1 MSAVRALQ
9 VVDPSGAVA
18 AAVGVPIQA
27 YLRSR
32 KDAIRRIVEAL
43 TTDQV
48 WPCIY
53 VSACTVIV
61 LQTHPIQGY
70 LRSRK

>member
-1 MSAVRALQ
+1 MRALQ
-9 VVDPSGAVA
+9 VVDPSGTVA

-48 WPCIY
+48 
-53 VSACTVIV
+53 
-61 LQTHPIQGY
+61 L
-70 LRSRK
+70 